1 MKVRGGGFVL
11 GIGLLAVAAGVA
23 TAQQPSQTTS
33 TQMGKPETTTTT
45 RHVEGTVVS
54 VNGNKVVG
62 RDASGKHTE
71 YTIPEGFKF
80 QYQGKDIGVAEL
92 KPGMHVSATITTT
105 TTLTPVSVMDVRK
118 GTVLA
123 VSGDNIIIRGPN
135 GIRRFSNQD
144 AQLHNAKVMRNGQA
158 VSLSDLREG
167 DVITAVIVTE
177 AEPKIV
183 TEREAKAMA
192 SSAPAPAPAPAHVA
206 AAPAPAPAPAA
217 APASAPAPAKK
228 LPKTASQ
235 APLVGLI
242 GALSIAVGLGLTL
255 VRRYRTR

>member
-1 MKVRGGGFVL
+1 MKVKGGGFVL
-11 GIGLLAVAAGVA
+11 GIGLLAVAAGIA
-23 TAQQPSQTTS
+23 TAQPTTQTTK
-33 TQMGKPETTTTT
+33 TQMGTPETTTST
-45 RHVEGTVVS
+45 RHVEATVVS

-62 RDASGKHTE
+62 KDASGKHTE

-105 TTLTPVSVMDVRK
+105 TTMTPVSVMDIRQ
-118 GTVLA
+118 GTVLK
-123 VSGDNIIIRGPN
+123 VSGDDIIVRGPM
-135 GIRRFSNQD
+135 GIRRFSNAD
-144 AQLHNAKVMRNGQA
+144 ARARNAKIMRDGKE

-167 DVITAVIVTE
+167 DVFTAVIVTE

-183 TEREAKAMA
+183 SEREAKAMA
-192 SSAPAPAPAPAHVA
+192 SSAPAPAPAPVA

-217 APASAPAPAKK
+217 APAPAPAPEKK